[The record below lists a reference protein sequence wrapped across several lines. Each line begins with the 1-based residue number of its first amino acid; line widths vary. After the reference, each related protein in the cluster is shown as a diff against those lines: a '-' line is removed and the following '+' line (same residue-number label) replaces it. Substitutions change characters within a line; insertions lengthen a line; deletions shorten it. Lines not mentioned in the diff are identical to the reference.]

1 MFECL
6 PTSDVHEVVRRDLV
20 AVRDRRRGDLVRVK
34 VRVGRRAQGEESH
47 DEESHGAENRVV
59 VETMTG
65 HIAPGTGATFV
76 ESAPIRGVHRDAV
89 TMNGTGANVRRA
101 VPATVFGEGP
111 VAAQD
116 HLLGDPMGIVGARR

>member
-1 MFECL
+1 M
-6 PTSDVHEVVRRDLV
+6 
-20 AVRDRRRGDLVRVK
+20 RVK

-47 DEESHGAENRVV
+47 DEGSHGEGSHGAENRVV